1 MKEKYIR
8 PVVANSDVMNNL
20 ALVPLVVT
28 GFGVAAAVAVTR
40 ATKAMKAVP
49 YVKLPNLIPFD
60 VKR

>member
-1 MKEKYIR
+1 MKEKYTR
-8 PVVANSDVMNNL
+8 PVVVNSDVMNNL

-28 GFGVAAAVAVTR
+28 GAGVAAAVAVTH

-49 YVKLPNLIPFD
+49 YAKLPNLTTFD